1 MQKII
6 YIVILFISF
15 QLVAQTDKQKE
26 LEEKK
31 AKIYEEIE
39 TYQKLL
45 QKEKQK
51 EKSVL
56 NDIKNKDARINITEK
71 LIKTTEKQT
80 AVLSNDIYI
89 NQLEINK
96 LERELN
102 LLKDDYAKMLQK
114 AYKSRSEHS
123 RIMFVLSSE
132 NFLQAYKRTQYM
144 KQYATFRKMQG
155 DEIKRKQTEIKEAIN
170 KLQHKKQVKEKVVAQ
185 TEQEKNELE
194 KQKQEQQKLVKII
207 QKDKKKILA
216 DIQKKQKETK
226 EIDRQI
232 NKIIKE
238 AIAEANRKKAAEAAK
253 NNPKN
258 PSKPEPTTNENTFV
272 LTAEDRLIAGNFKAN
287 KGRLPW
293 PTEKQGYVSQKHGDR
308 PHAVHKNIIIH
319 NSGVEITTEPGSN
332 ARAIFG
338 GEVIQIQVIAANNKA
353 VYIQHGNYV
362 TVYLNLSSVSVS
374 IGSKV
379 EAKQSIGR
387 IFVNNTGKAV
397 MKFMI
402 YQNTTILNPETWLY
416 NM

>member
-6 YIVILFISF
+6 YIVVLFISF
-15 QLVAQTDKQKE
+15 QLAAQTDKQKE

-56 NDIKNKDARINITEK
+56 NDIKNKDARINMTEK
-71 LIKTTEKQT
+71 LIRTTEKQT
-80 AVLSNDIYI
+80 AVLNNDIYI

-102 LLKDDYAKMLQK
+102 LLKGDYAKMLQK

-155 DEIKRKQTEIKEAIN
+155 DEIKRKQTEIKEAIS
-170 KLQHKKQVKEKVVAQ
+170 KLQHKKQAKEKVVVQ
-185 TEQEKNELE
+185 TEQEKKELE

-207 QKDKKKILA
+207 QKDKKKLLS

-226 EIDRQI
+226 EIDQQI

-238 AIAEANRKKAAEAAK
+238 AIAEANRKKATETAK
-253 NNPKN
+253 NNTKN
-258 PSKPEPTTNENTFV
+258 PSKPEPNSNENVFV
-272 LTAEDRLIAGNFKAN
+272 LTPEDRLIADNFKAN

-293 PTEKQGYVSQKHGDR
+293 PTEKGYVSQKHGDR
-308 PHAVHKNIIIH
+308 AHAVHKNIIIH

-332 ARAIFG
+332 ARAVFG

-353 VYIQHGNYV
+353 VYVQHGNYV

-374 IGSKV
+374 IGAKV

-402 YQNTTILNPETWLY
+402 YQNTNILNPETWLY